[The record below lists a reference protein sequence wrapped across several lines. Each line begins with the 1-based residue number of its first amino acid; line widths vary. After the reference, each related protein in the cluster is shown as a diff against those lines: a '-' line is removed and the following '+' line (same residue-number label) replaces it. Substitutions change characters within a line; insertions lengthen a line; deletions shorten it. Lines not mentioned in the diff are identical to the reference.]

1 MNPDGSRPGY
11 YYVNLYKP
19 ETRPKFEMEVL
30 TVHEA
35 MPGHHLQISLALEKE
50 DLPMFRRTS
59 PYTVFVEG
67 WGLYSEV
74 LGYELGLYKD
84 PYSRFGQL
92 TYDMWRAVR
101 LVVDTGIH
109 FFEWDRQRAIDF
121 FMQNAGK
128 SKLDIINEIDRY
140 INWPGQALAYKV
152 GQLKLLELR
161 ARAEET
167 LGNKFNIREF
177 HDALLKEGALPLN
190 EVETIVNNYINQNQ

>member
-1 MNPDGSRPGY
+1 
-11 YYVNLYKP
+11 
-19 ETRPKFEMEVL
+19 
-30 TVHEA
+30 
-35 MPGHHLQISLALEKE
+35 
-50 DLPMFRRTS
+50 
-59 PYTVFVEG
+59 
-67 WGLYSEV
+67 
-74 LGYELGLYKD
+74 
-84 PYSRFGQL
+84 
-92 TYDMWRAVR
+92 
-101 LVVDTGIH
+101 
-109 FFEWDRQRAIDF
+109 
-121 FMQNAGK
+121 MQNAGK